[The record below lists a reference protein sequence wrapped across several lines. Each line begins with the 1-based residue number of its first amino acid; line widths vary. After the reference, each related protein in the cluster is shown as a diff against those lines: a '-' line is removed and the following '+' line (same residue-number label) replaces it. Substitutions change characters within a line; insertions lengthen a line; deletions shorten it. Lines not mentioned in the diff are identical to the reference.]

1 MITTAAPIRTPRPP
15 VYDERLALLREAAC
29 RCDDNA
35 SEKRA
40 AGDHIGAAQSDRDA
54 NDLWAHARAVRFSGV
69 PLDQT
74 RLRFARAVV
83 ADH

>member
-1 MITTAAPIRTPRPP
+1 MTTTAVPIRIPRPP

-40 AGDHIGAAQSDRDA
+40 AGDRIGAAQADRDA
-54 NDLWAHARAVRFSGV
+54 NDLWAHARAVRFGDV
-69 PLDQT
+69 PLDPI
-74 RLRFARAVV
+74 RLTFARAVV
-83 ADH
+83 GH